1 MRVLVV
7 WSTWCQ
13 FWGHRDPFPDMPLVC
28 VRLRFSR
35 RNISK
40 REVFMEK
47 KEKVTLYW
55 FSKEIT
61 RMMSGNW
68 NSSIAKRIDPIGS
81 SCNGSGQCFVFTHM
95 RIVFP
100 FFFFPP
106 HLD

>member
-1 MRVLVV
+1 
-7 WSTWCQ
+7 
-13 FWGHRDPFPDMPLVC
+13 
-28 VRLRFSR
+28 
-35 RNISK
+35 
-40 REVFMEK
+40 MEK

-100 FFFFPP
+100 FFFFPRTSTSSFSGP
-106 HLD
+106 IKTRSFVMGLEMGQRIYC